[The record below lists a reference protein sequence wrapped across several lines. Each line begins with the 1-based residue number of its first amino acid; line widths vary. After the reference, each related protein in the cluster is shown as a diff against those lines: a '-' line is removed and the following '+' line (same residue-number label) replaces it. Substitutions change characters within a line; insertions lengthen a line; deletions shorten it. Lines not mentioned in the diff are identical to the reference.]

1 MANCHLYQDLSIYYD
16 RFCQDI
22 PYAQQA
28 QTLKR
33 LVQLFNDSKGEQYLD
48 IACGT
53 GQLIE
58 HTQDFGWQLAGLD
71 NSAEMLKQA
80 ALRCPQA
87 HWILA
92 DMAKLPAKPQVNF
105 ASCLLYSMHYNGDIT
120 QLTDFFRA
128 VWHTLMPGGFIV
140 FDCVDKRGIDNSAGI
155 TTYYQEAEQLFR
167 FQSRWAYKGEG
178 NQQSLHLSIE
188 LNQNGR
194 ISAWQDEHSMVAV
207 SVLELDTIL
216 AEQGFAVTLFERN
229 FEQLIAWQGESF
241 NLMVVAQ
248 KPLDVLV

>member
-1 MANCHLYQDLSIYYD
+1 VASCHLYEDLSAYYD

-22 PYAQQA
+22 PYALQA
-28 QTLKR
+28 ETLQR
-33 LVQLFNDSKGEQYLD
+33 LVHLFNDSKGEHYLD

-53 GQLIE
+53 GQLMA

-71 NSAEMLKQA
+71 NSANMLNQA

-87 HWILA
+87 QWILA
-92 DMAKLPAKPQVNF
+92 DMAKLPARPQFNF
-105 ASCLLYSMHYNGDIT
+105 ASCLLYSMHYNGDMA

-128 VWHTLMPGGFIV
+128 VWQALLPGGFIV

-155 TTYYQEAEQLFR
+155 TTYYQEGEQYFT
-167 FQSRWAYKGEG
+167 FHSHWAYGGEG
-178 NQQSLHLSIE
+178 NQQSLQLSIA

-194 ISAWQDEHSMVAV
+194 ISAWQDEHPMVAV
-207 SVLELDTIL
+207 SIVELEAIL
-216 AEQGFAVTLFERN
+216 AEQGFITTLFERN

-248 KPLDVLV
+248 KPLGALV